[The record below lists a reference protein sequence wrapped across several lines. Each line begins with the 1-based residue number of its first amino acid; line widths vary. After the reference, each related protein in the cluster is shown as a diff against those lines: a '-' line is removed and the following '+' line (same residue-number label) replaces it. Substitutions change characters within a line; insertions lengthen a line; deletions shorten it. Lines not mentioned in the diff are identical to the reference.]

1 MDIETINT
9 TVLNS
14 KQSCGHKILWYLRLC
29 LTGRKFP
36 NNEEKMKPELYKK
49 LIPDITYWLITEE
62 VMKVFIDFYIIIYL

>member
-1 MDIETINT
+1 LEIETINT

-14 KQSCGHKILWYLRLC
+14 KQYCGHKILWYLRLC